1 MINRFYREHTDEY
14 LNFHRPCGF
23 ATERV
28 DKGGKIVK
36 VYDTY
41 LTPYEKIISLPNF
54 EKHLKKDVSKESL
67 EKISR
72 KESDNECGKKM
83 QEAKQKLF
91 KNFTR

>member
-1 MINRFYREHTDEY
+1 M
-14 LNFHRPCGF
+14 
-23 ATERV
+23 
-28 DKGGKIVK
+28 K

-54 EKHLKKDVSKESL
+54 EKHLKKMSQKNHWK
-67 EKISR
+67 KISR